1 MSYSDV
7 KGMTADERYIFI
19 QMYIEELETLKR
31 NKG

>member
-7 KGMTADERYIFI
+7 KSMTADERYIFI
-19 QMYIEELETLKR
+19 QMYIEELETTKR